1 MLPLVCA
8 QSNLNHKKMRQ
19 GSLSL
24 CSGRKDKNNIQFN
37 LATEL
42 LHIQDVS
49 VQWAEM
55 LTDVNPEQSL
65 TLVGFISS

>member
-1 MLPLVCA
+1 
-8 QSNLNHKKMRQ
+8 MRQ